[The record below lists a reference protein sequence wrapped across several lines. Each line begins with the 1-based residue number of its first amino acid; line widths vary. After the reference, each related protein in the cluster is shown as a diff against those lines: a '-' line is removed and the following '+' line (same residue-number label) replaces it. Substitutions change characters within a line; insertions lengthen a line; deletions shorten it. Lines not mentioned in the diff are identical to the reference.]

1 MHQRSASSNNKVS
14 HIISIIILIMKS
26 TIREKFL
33 KDVVGWQ
40 QQLHVFFQ
48 QFDKWLL
55 LKIGLFD
62 DYGYC
67 N

>member
-1 MHQRSASSNNKVS
+1 
-14 HIISIIILIMKS
+14 MKS